1 MFGAVPNGLTLEIYP
16 VQQERW
22 AQQVRRE
29 NQAPTEPTAH
39 LDKTEPTAHPDKT
52 EPMEPMEPTVH
63 PDKTEPMEPMEP
75 TAHKALPEQCL
86 L

>member
-1 MFGAVPNGLTLEIYP
+1 MFGAVPNGSTLEIYP

-39 LDKTEPTAHPDKT
+39 PDKT
-52 EPMEPMEPTVH
+52 EPMEPTEPTAH

>member
-1 MFGAVPNGLTLEIYP
+1 MFGAVPNGSTLEIYP

-39 LDKTEPTAHPDKT
+39 LDKTEPTAHLDKT
-52 EPMEPMEPTVH
+52 EPTAH
-63 PDKTEPMEPMEP
+63 PDKTEP

>member
-52 EPMEPMEPTVH
+52 EPTAH
-63 PDKTEPMEPMEP
+63 PDKTEP

>member
-1 MFGAVPNGLTLEIYP
+1 MFGAVPNGSTLEIYP

-39 LDKTEPTAHPDKT
+39 LDKTEPTAHLDKT
-52 EPMEPMEPTVH
+52 EPTAHLDKTEPTAH
-63 PDKTEPMEPMEP
+63 PDKTEP